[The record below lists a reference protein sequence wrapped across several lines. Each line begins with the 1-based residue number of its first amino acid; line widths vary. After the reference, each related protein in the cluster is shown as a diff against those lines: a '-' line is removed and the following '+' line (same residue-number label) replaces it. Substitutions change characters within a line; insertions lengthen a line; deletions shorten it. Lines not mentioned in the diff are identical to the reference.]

1 MEERRGKE
9 VGYRE
14 ISKEEEKGGGGGG
27 RTNGQ
32 IDGWTDGEE
41 EEEEE
46 DHDDDSLD
54 RTAPT
59 LPGTISKICP
69 LFGFVREETVFLF
82 D

>member
-1 MEERRGKE
+1 M
-9 VGYRE
+9 GYRE
-14 ISKEEEKGGGGGG
+14 ISEEEEKGGGGGG
-27 RTNGQ
+27 RA
-32 IDGWTDGEE
+32 DRWTDGEEE

>member
-1 MEERRGKE
+1 MEERRSGISRDIGRGGK
-9 VGYRE
+9 RRRR
-14 ISKEEEKGGGGGG
+14 G
-27 RTNGQ
+27 RTDGQ
-32 IDGWTDGEE
+32 MDGWVDG

-54 RTAPT
+54 RTASS